1 MDVPTLMED
10 SKLNRSSGLKVKE
23 LENLCVQKYTHQLP
37 HTLLFVGITDG
48 SWSIPRCFMVI
59 NYFASGFM
67 PSIGV
72 KGSFTEAR

>member
-37 HTLLFVGITDG
+37 PTLLFVGITDG
-48 SWSIPRCFMVI
+48 S
-59 NYFASGFM
+59 
-67 PSIGV
+67 
-72 KGSFTEAR
+72 